1 MTKEYY
7 FVSDLHFGG
16 DGQLQLCD
24 FAAEFIEFLTMLA
37 KGGNDAELILAG
49 DTFGFWELTTVEGPE
64 KFDEIVRHHQAIFE
78 QLRRT
83 GERVP
88 ITMMAGNHDYDLA
101 CDPVFGAKLAGYN
114 ITLDTSISLTRE
126 IGGRKIW
133 IEHGQQVDSFN
144 ASPAYGD
151 PYALPSGFFIT
162 ENFVGT
168 ASKSSVFG
176 RSDWLKDIRSIAV
189 EAIPEWLASNYFY
202 REMSALLRWVLL
214 PFLVLWTVTGVALVA
229 QALKLLGVFDVNVV
243 LDNPLLRSLGI
254 FGNLV
259 QWILRIS
266 MTVWFFVLA
275 VAAPLYLILRD
286 VRRVITRFKIFPD
299 ESAEPNSDKNGIYLE
314 RAREVFRDHPD
325 VCAYVFGHTH
335 DAFLIEEGGRVVF
348 NTGTWL
354 KILRRVP
361 ARFHLLP
368 AVYDP
373 TYRLNFF
380 KAFES
385 DGQIVIDYVEV
396 PKKAAKELTL
406 LERVVTLGRRPRGG
420 SFIPPRTVLSFA
432 GAPAKI
438 EQAARDRPAAL
449 AAEAELRPT

>member
-16 DGQLQLCD
+16 DAQLQLCD
-24 FAAEFIEFLTMLA
+24 FTTEFIEFLATLA
-37 KGGNDAELILAG
+37 KVGDDAELILAG
-49 DTFGFWELTTVEGPE
+49 DTFGFWELTTIEGPE
-64 KFDEIVRHHQAIFE
+64 KFDEIVRHHQEIFE
-78 QLRRT
+78 QIRRT
-83 GERVP
+83 GERVR

-101 CDPVFGAKLAGYN
+101 CDPAFAVKLADYN
-114 ITLDTSISLTRE
+114 VTLDASISLTRE

-133 IEHGQQVDSFN
+133 VEHGQQIDSFN

-168 ASKSSVFG
+168 ASRSSVFG
-176 RSDWLKDIRSIAV
+176 RSDWLKDIRSVAV

-214 PFLVLWTVTGVALVA
+214 PFLVLWAVTGAALFA
-229 QALKLLGVFDVNVV
+229 QALELLGVFDVNVV
-243 LDNPLLRSLGI
+243 LDNSLLRSLGV

-259 QWILRIS
+259 QWVLRIS

-299 ESAEPNSDKNGIYLE
+299 ERAEPNSDKNGIYLE
-314 RAREVFRDHPD
+314 RAREVFRDHPE

-335 DAFLIEEGGRVVF
+335 DAFLIEEGDRVIF

-361 ARFHLLP
+361 ARFRMLP

-380 KAFES
+380 KAYES
-385 DGQIVIDYVEV
+385 GGRIVIDYVEV

-406 LERVVTLGRRPRGG
+406 LERVLTLGRKPRGG
-420 SFIPPRTVLSFA
+420 SFIPPRTVLSSA
-432 GAPAKI
+432 NAPAEI
-438 EQAARDRPAAL
+438 ERAACNRPGPL
-449 AAEAELRPT
+449 AAEGEFRPT